1 MKFLIV
7 EDEKPNA
14 NRLKKIVE
22 QLDSSFQ
29 VVDIIDSVAG
39 AVDWFNKNPHPDIVL
54 MDIRLA
60 DGLSFDI

>member
-39 AVDWFNKNPHPDIVL
+39 AVDWFNKNPHPDIV
-54 MDIRLA
+54 
-60 DGLSFDI
+60 